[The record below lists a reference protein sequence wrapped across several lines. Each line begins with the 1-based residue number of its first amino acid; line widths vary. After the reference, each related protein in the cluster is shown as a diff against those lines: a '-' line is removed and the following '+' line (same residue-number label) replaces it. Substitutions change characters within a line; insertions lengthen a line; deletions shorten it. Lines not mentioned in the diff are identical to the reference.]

1 MAVKYYSLQI
11 KNMRIAILTSG
22 ILPIPAVLG
31 GAVEN
36 LIDFYMDYNNRLQ
49 LHDITVYSI
58 YNDAIKKH
66 PALHSAVNHYHY
78 IEVNSLKARILK
90 IIFHLTRRYG
100 KEYYHYSIEYFLLK
114 ALKHIRKN
122 RYDVLI
128 LENRP
133 GFALKLPNNIKAKV
147 IYHLHNDFLNNDIPQ
162 AISIYK
168 IATRIITVSDYI
180 TSRVKTINPLDQK
193 CITVHN
199 GINLD
204 AFTSITNQLQRE
216 TLGLHRDDFVL
227 IFSGRLIPE
236 KGILPLIE
244 TMQLLKEQT
253 NIKLLVLGNS
263 SLGNSIEPSSFLQQ
277 IQIIAE
283 NLDNIIF
290 TGYVDYKKMGNY
302 LQLADVA
309 VLPSLWDEPFGLTC
323 VEAMAAGLPIITTRR
338 GGIPEVVDDNC
349 AILLDTAND
358 LTHHLA
364 ATILQLCQNPEK
376 CKAMKKSALIRSKY
390 FSQELYSESFF
401 KALL

>member
-1 MAVKYYSLQI
+1 MK
-11 KNMRIAILTSG
+11 IAILTSG
-22 ILPIPAVLG
+22 ILPIPALLG

-36 LIDFYMDYNNRLQ
+36 LIDFYLDYNNIHQ

-58 YNDAIKKH
+58 YNDAIKKQ
-66 PALHSAVNHYHY
+66 PALYSTVNHYHY
-78 IEVNSLKARILK
+78 IEENSLMARIQK
-90 IIFHLTRRYG
+90 RIYHLARWYG
-100 KEYYHYSIEYFLLK
+100 KEYYHYSIEHYLLK
-114 ALKHIRKN
+114 ALRHVRKN
-122 RYDVLI
+122 HYDMI
-128 LENRP
+128 IIENRP
-133 GFALKLPNNIKAKV
+133 AFALKFPHNNIKAKV
-147 IYHLHNDFLNNDIPQ
+147 VYHLHNDFLNNDTPQ
-162 AISIYK
+162 ALSIYN
-168 IATRIITVSDYI
+168 IASRIITVSDYI

-204 AFTSITNQLQRE
+204 AFTSTTNQLQRE
-216 TLGLHRDDFVL
+216 TLGLHCDDFVL

-253 NIKLLVLGNS
+253 NIKLLVLGNT

-277 IQIIAE
+277 IQITAK
-283 NLDNIIF
+283 NLENIIF
-290 TGYVDYKKMGNY
+290 TGYVDYTKMGDY

-323 VEAMAAGLPIITTRR
+323 IEAMAAGLPIITTRR

-358 LTHHLA
+358 FTHQLA
-364 ATILQLCQNPEK
+364 ATILHLCQNPEK
-376 CKAMKKSALIRSKY
+376 CKAMRIAALQRSRLFNKECY
-390 FSQELYSESFF
+390 AESFF
-401 KALL
+401 KAIL

>member
-1 MAVKYYSLQI
+1 
-11 KNMRIAILTSG
+11 MRIAILTSG

-36 LIDFYMDYNNRLQ
+36 LIDFYLDYNNVHQ

-58 YNDAIKKH
+58 YNDAIKTH

-90 IIFHLTRRYG
+90 RFFHLTRRFG
-100 KEYYHYSIEYFLLK
+100 KEYYHYSIEYFLFK

-122 RYDVLI
+122 SYDVLI
-128 LENRP
+128 MENRP
-133 GFALKLPNNIKAKV
+133 GFALKIPKNTKTKIV
-147 IYHLHNDFLNNDIPQ
+147 YHLHNDFLNNDIPQ
-162 AISIYK
+162 AVSIYK

-216 TLGLHRDDFVL
+216 TFGLHRDDFVL

-244 TMQLLKEQT
+244 AMQLLREQT
-253 NIKLLVLGNS
+253 NIKLLVLGNT

-277 IQIIAE
+277 IQKTAE
-283 NLDNIIF
+283 NLDNILF
-290 TGYVDYKKMGNY
+290 TGYIDYTKMGDY
-302 LQLADVA
+302 LQLADIA
-309 VLPSLWDEPFGLTC
+309 VIPSHWDEPFGLTC
-323 VEAMAAGLPIITTRR
+323 IEAMAAGLPIITTRR

-358 LTHHLA
+358 FTHQLA
-364 ATILQLCQNPEK
+364 ATILHLCQNPEK
-376 CKAMKKSALIRSKY
+376 CKAMKIAAHLRSKLFNKECY
-390 FSQELYSESFF
+390 AESFF
-401 KALL
+401 KAIQ